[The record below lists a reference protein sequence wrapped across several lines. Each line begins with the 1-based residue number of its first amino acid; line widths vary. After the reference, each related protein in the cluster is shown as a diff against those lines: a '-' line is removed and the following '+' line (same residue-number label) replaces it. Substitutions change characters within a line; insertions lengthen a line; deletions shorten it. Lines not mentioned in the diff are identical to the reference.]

1 MGALMAVVQS
11 RVIVV
16 VAGGALCFL
25 AGAASVSYVN
35 GWLQSSAQIVSP
47 SANAKTDSP
56 EAKMGVV
63 GGMPS
68 IELNEKQMLT
78 VKVEA
83 VKDQEF
89 PLEKAAVGSIDFNE
103 EMTLQVF
110 TPYQGRILETFA
122 KVGDEVKKGQVLF
135 TIDSPDLLSAASSLI
150 ATSGVLQLTTRA
162 LNRLKTLYESRAV
175 AQKDVEQA
183 ISDQQTAEGAHK
195 AARDAVRIF
204 GKTDAEIDAIIKER
218 RADSTL
224 VVKSPIN
231 GRITAR
237 NAAPGLFVQ
246 PGSAPAPFSVADTST
261 MWMIAN
267 VAESDVSAIH
277 VGQRVKVSVMSYPG
291 KIFEGHISTISSNV
305 DPNTHRMLVRSEIE
319 DPDHEL
325 RSGMFARFS
334 IVIGAPV
341 RSPAVPLDGVVRQGD
356 GTMTVWVTIDRKRF
370 TQRVVKIGDQKD
382 GLRQIMEGLQPD
394 ELVAT
399 EGALFLSNMLAIG
412 QAGG

>member
-277 VGQRVKVSVMSYPG
+277 VGQHVKVSVMSYPG

-325 RSGMFARFS
+325 RSG
-334 IVIGAPV
+334 
-341 RSPAVPLDGVVRQGD
+341 
-356 GTMTVWVTIDRKRF
+356 
-370 TQRVVKIGDQKD
+370 
-382 GLRQIMEGLQPD
+382 
-394 ELVAT
+394 
-399 EGALFLSNMLAIG
+399 
-412 QAGG
+412 